1 MATSAGFGLASLGA
15 DDGAA
20 ASSDVLVS
28 LTDELGCTELRVD
41 GYRLTAGDAADLR
54 PGRERVIVPL
64 DGAGPV
70 LLDGRYQIPT
80 GGIGRLAPDRPCT
93 IGAAG
98 DVDAL
103 VVSAPADAD
112 ATEPTILDLEAAEY
126 VVPSTSD
133 IVTAHLTAP
142 LGCTGMKVN
151 ARVLE
156 PGQEV
161 PPHTE
166 GRQEELFVPLDGAAS
181 MRVSDD
187 RLATPIGTVVRVAP
201 ETVRSAC
208 NEGSTDT
215 RWLMFGAPPTG
226 GPSEW
231 DPGATIV
238 E

>member
-1 MATSAGFGLASLGA
+1 MATSAGFGLASLDA
-15 DDGAA
+15 EDGAA

-28 LTDELGCTELRVD
+28 LTEELGCTELRVD
-41 GYRLTAGDAADLR
+41 GYRLTERNATDLR
-54 PGRERVIVPL
+54 PGRERVVVPL

-70 LLDGRYQIPT
+70 LLDGRYEIPT

-93 IGAAG
+93 LGAAG

-103 VVSAPADAD
+103 VVSATADAD
-112 ATEPTILDLEAAEY
+112 ATEPRILDVETAEY
-126 VVPSTSD
+126 VMPSTSD
-133 IVTAHLTAP
+133 VVTAHLTVP

-156 PGQEV
+156 PGQAV

-166 GRQEELFVPLDGAAS
+166 GRQEELFVPLDESAS
-181 MRVSDD
+181 MRVGDD
-187 RLATPIGTVVRVAP
+187 RLSTPTGTVVRVAP
-201 ETVRSAC
+201 DTVRSAC
-208 NEGSTDT
+208 NGGSTDA

-231 DPGATIV
+231 DPGAAIV